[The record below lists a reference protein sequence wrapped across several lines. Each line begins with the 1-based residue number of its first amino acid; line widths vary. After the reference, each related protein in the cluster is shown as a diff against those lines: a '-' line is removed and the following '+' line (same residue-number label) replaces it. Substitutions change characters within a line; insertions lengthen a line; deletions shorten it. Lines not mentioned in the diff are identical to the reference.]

1 MKLPI
6 LTVFNFL
13 TQQTKDIENAELT
26 ELEDFVFDKKNQQ
39 LLYAEFPYL
48 LLQSF

>member
-13 TQQTKDIENAELT
+13 TQQTKDIKNAEIT
-26 ELEDFVFDKKNQQ
+26 ELEGFVFDKNKQQ
-39 LLYAEFPYL
+39 LL
-48 LLQSF
+48 